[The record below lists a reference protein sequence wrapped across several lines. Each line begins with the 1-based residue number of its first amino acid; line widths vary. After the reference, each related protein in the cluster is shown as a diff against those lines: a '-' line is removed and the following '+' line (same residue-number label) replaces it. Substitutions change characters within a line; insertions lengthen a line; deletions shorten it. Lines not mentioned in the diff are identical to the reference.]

1 MTVMK
6 GLATAQETPIMAEKP
21 WRLYLDTSVIGGCF
35 DPEFAEDSRRV
46 IDAILSG
53 QARLLF
59 SEVVEAELLSAPEP
73 VRSLFA
79 ELPDSVRERITFTAE
94 VEALAGEYVTHGV
107 VPEVWLEDCRH
118 VAAATVAR
126 ADAIV
131 SWNFRHIVKL
141 DKIKGYNQV
150 NLLSGYGMLTIISPK
165 EVNFDE

>member
-1 MTVMK
+1 MK
-6 GLATAQETPIMAEKP
+6 RVP

-35 DPEFAEDSRRV
+35 DIEFAEDSRRV

-53 QARLLF
+53 QAYLLF
-59 SEVVEAELLSAPEP
+59 SEIVEAELLNAPEP
-73 VRSLFA
+73 VRRLFA
-79 ELPDSVRERITFTAE
+79 DLPDNARERVVFTPE
-94 VEALAGEYVTHGV
+94 VEALAREYVARGV
-107 VPEVWLEDCRH
+107 VPDTWLGDCRH

-150 NLLSGYGMLTIISPK
+150 NLMNGYGVLTIVSPR

>member
-59 SEVVEAELLSAPEP
+59 SEVVEAELRDTDYHKPKG
-73 VRSLFA
+73 
-79 ELPDSVRERITFTAE
+79 
-94 VEALAGEYVTHGV
+94 GE
-107 VPEVWLEDCRH
+107 
-118 VAAATVAR
+118 
-126 ADAIV
+126 
-131 SWNFRHIVKL
+131 FR
-141 DKIKGYNQV
+141 
-150 NLLSGYGMLTIISPK
+150 
-165 EVNFDE
+165 

>member
-1 MTVMK
+1 MVR
-6 GLATAQETPIMAEKP
+6 QQI

-35 DPEFAEDSRRV
+35 DPEFAKDSRRV
-46 IDAILSG
+46 FETILSG

-59 SEVVEAELLSAPEP
+59 TEVLEAELLNAPEP
-73 VRSLFA
+73 VRRLFGD
-79 ELPDSVRERITFTAE
+79 LPDSARERIIFTSE
-94 VEALAGEYVTHGV
+94 IEGLAREYVARGV
-107 VPEVWLEDCRH
+107 VPEAWLEDCRH

-150 NLLSGYGMLTIISPK
+150 NLLSGYEQLTILSPK
-165 EVNFDE
+165 EVSFDE